1 MGNGICSWELRD
13 VVRPMFHFMIDLENT
28 RSRGLQGAEYLCPED
43 YVTIFYSQSCL
54 KVERG
59 KLQQIVDAGS
69 GLDIC
74 RLQKIGKNAMDF
86 YIASRIGE
94 LFGSGYPGIV
104 AIVSNDKGYNAVLD
118 YWSSCVKPARKVILQ
133 PDIERC
139 IGYSNEDSARK
150 AGIQG
155 NLQEVNL
162 ETQFG
167 LYKERF
173 RTRRELADCL
183 ADTGYQ
189 DLLGQIVNVVEAG
202 KEHGRRE
209 LYLDTVK
216 RFGKKKGLDI
226 YTKIKQS
233 I

>member
-1 MGNGICSWELRD
+1 MEGDICSGKRHD
-13 VVRPMFHFMIDLENT
+13 TVNPMFHFMIDFENT
-28 RSRGLQGAEYLCPED
+28 RSRGLQGGEYLSPD
-43 YVTIFYSQSCL
+43 DHVTIFYSQSCL
-54 KVERG
+54 KVEKG

-94 LFGSGYPGIV
+94 LFGSGYLGTV
-104 AIVSNDKGYNAVLD
+104 AIVSNDKGFNAVKD
-118 YWSSCVKPARKVILQ
+118 YWSGCAKPSRKVVLQ
-133 PDIERC
+133 PDIEHC
-139 IGYSNEDSARK
+139 IGCSNEDSARR

-155 NLQEVNL
+155 KLQEVNL
-162 ETQFG
+162 EAQFG
-167 LYKERF
+167 LYKEQF
-173 RTRRELADCL
+173 RTRRELVDCF
-183 ADTGYQ
+183 ADTAYQ
-189 DLLGQIVNVVEAG
+189 DLLGQIINVVEAG
-202 KEHGRRE
+202 KGHGRRE

-226 YTKIKQS
+226 YTRIKQS